1 MKNNNLII
9 KGVEC
14 RLNENGIVE
23 LNLEHVARGLG
34 FTQIA
39 RSGNEVVR
47 WERIR
52 SYLQGFNFIPTSG
65 DGLTGK
71 ESLPDFIPEN
81 VFYKLCFKAESQIAK
96 NFQNLVTLF
105 N

>member
-1 MKNNNLII
+1 MENNNLII

-34 FTQIA
+34 FVKRDSKNGIVYERVHKQNVQKWLY
-39 RSGNEVVR
+39 SFGLLKSENE
-47 WERIR
+47 E
-52 SYLQGFNFIPTSG
+52 
-65 DGLTGK
+65 
-71 ESLPDFIPEN
+71 LPDFVGEN
-81 VFYKLCFKAESQIAK
+81 IFYKLCFKAESQIAK